1 MHGGHDLRVFGITRA
16 AFSGST
22 LLSFM
27 LGAHHQVF
35 ATGEAWRLFRR
46 YRHLLIKD
54 RTLDGCSVHHEN
66 CDFWTKDFSE
76 QCEHAGVL
84 DLYERIVGFSEEISV
99 VVHSFNVK
107 VYEELLRERTP
118 LDGLIVLFKR
128 PVSFYSSRKQHV
140 GGTVEQAAASY
151 VSAYRATQ
159 NLSKIHRL
167 PVATVFYEDLAAKP
181 QETLQGLCAWMGL
194 TYEPVMTTP
203 WEATDRLHTIGG
215 NVGAYM
221 HLWKDDFREQTL
233 DRSYWDRVFGER
245 GTRWLHDSYRKIKL
259 DDRWKS
265 LPPEEIREME
275 ACTEAQEMFETLM
288 AQRLLPK
295 PGQGSAA
302 AYNSSDG
309 RGG

>member
-1 MHGGHDLRVFGITRA
+1 
-16 AFSGST
+16 
-22 LLSFM
+22 
-27 LGAHHQVF
+27 
-35 ATGEAWRLFRR
+35 
-46 YRHLLIKD
+46 
-54 RTLDGCSVHHEN
+54 
-66 CDFWTKDFSE
+66 
-76 QCEHAGVL
+76 
-84 DLYERIVGFSEEISV
+84 
-99 VVHSFNVK
+99 
-107 VYEELLRERTP
+107 
-118 LDGLIVLFKR
+118 
-128 PVSFYSSRKQHV
+128 
-140 GGTVEQAAASY
+140 VEQAAVSY

-159 NLSKIHRL
+159 NLSKVHRL

-221 HLWKDDFREQTL
+221 HLWDDAVREQML
-233 DRSYWDRVFGER
+233 DRSYWDETYGER

-265 LPPEEIREME
+265 LPSEEIREME